1 MTSGEGSSP
10 AAGATGAGVD
20 HQIPGIAA
28 GPRETLLAFL
38 DYLRA
43 AVARKLDG
51 CTEDEARR
59 SPVASG
65 TSLLGLVK
73 HLTLVE
79 SYWFERRLAGIEVAP
94 PTGDDFDAGPG
105 DTVAG
110 VLDAYREAVRRSNE
124 LVGEAALETPLA
136 RGTHGLTLTWVL
148 VHLVEETAR
157 HAGHADILRELVD
170 GAAGR

>member
-1 MTSGEGSSP
+1 VPGP
-10 AAGATGAGVD
+10 ADAAGTD
-20 HQIPGIAA
+20 HETPALAA
-28 GPRETLLAFL
+28 GPGETLLAFL
-38 DYLRA
+38 DYLRE

-51 CTEDEARR
+51 LQEEEARR
-59 SPVASG
+59 PLVPSG

-73 HLTLVE
+73 HLTVVE
-79 SYWFERRLAGIEVAP
+79 SYWVERRFAGLETTPVTQAP
-94 PTGDDFDAGPG
+94 DAGFALAPD

-110 VLDAYREAVRRSNE
+110 VLAAYRATVGRANALVAGRS
-124 LVGEAALETPLA
+124 LDTPLA
-136 RGTHGLTLTWVL
+136 RGRRGQTLTWVL